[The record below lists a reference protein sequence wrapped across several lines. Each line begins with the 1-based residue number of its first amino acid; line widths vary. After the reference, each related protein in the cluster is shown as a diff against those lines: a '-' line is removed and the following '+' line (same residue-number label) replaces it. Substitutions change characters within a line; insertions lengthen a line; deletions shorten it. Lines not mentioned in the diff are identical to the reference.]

1 MTVTPRH
8 FINALLLVI
17 LALVPVIT
25 DWMGDSFYTGLI
37 SRILILA
44 IAALSLNLLIGY
56 GGMVSFGHAAYLGV
70 GAYAVGIGA
79 FHAFEDGIDWMLNG
93 YVQLAAAIVGSALI
107 ALVIGAISLRT
118 RGVYFIMIT
127 MAFSQMLYFTAVGVE
142 TYGADD
148 GLSIYSR
155 SDMLGLIDLGNEK
168 SLYYLI
174 FISLLVILY
183 LMHRLVNS
191 PFGNVIRGAKSNEAR
206 MRTIGFS
213 PYRYRLT
220 AFVIA
225 GVIAGYAGFLMAN
238 LNDFVSP
245 DVMHWTRSGD
255 LIIMIILGGIGS
267 LFGPLY
273 GALAF
278 LMLEELLSSVPYSIG
293 GLHLGEY
300 WQLIFGPLLILIVLF
315 ARNGIDSFLPGN
327 TRRNG

>member
-1 MTVTPRH
+1 
-8 FINALLLVI
+8 
-17 LALVPVIT
+17 
-25 DWMGDSFYTGLI
+25 
-37 SRILILA
+37 
-44 IAALSLNLLIGY
+44 
-56 GGMVSFGHAAYLGV
+56 
-70 GAYAVGIGA
+70 
-79 FHAFEDGIDWMLNG
+79 
-93 YVQLAAAIVGSALI
+93 
-107 ALVIGAISLRT
+107 
-118 RGVYFIMIT
+118 
-127 MAFSQMLYFTAVGVE
+127 
-142 TYGADD
+142 
-148 GLSIYSR
+148 
-155 SDMLGLIDLGNEK
+155 
-168 SLYYLI
+168 
-174 FISLLVILY
+174 
-183 LMHRLVNS
+183 
-191 PFGNVIRGAKSNEAR
+191 

-327 TRRNG
+327 ARRSE